1 MFFLPFLPDPAA
13 FCRRPLN
20 ALLRREDWARERLG
34 RHAGK
39 SIRFLAG
46 PFNVNLAIQAEGL
59 FGASDPAIVP
69 DVTLTLPADRVSSLP
84 RILRSRD
91 PANLADI
98 LHVEGDAGLAHVVS
112 DLARD
117 LRWDPEDD
125 LARVVGDVA
134 ASRLMDGGRQAVAGL
149 RQAATRVADN
159 TAEYLTEESAM
170 MAARP
175 AFDDVSARLVQLG
188 QRLNGLEARVAA
200 QETPAGTRPARKA

>member
-1 MFFLPFLPDPAA
+1 
-13 FCRRPLN
+13 
-20 ALLRREDWARERLG
+20 
-34 RHAGK
+34 
-39 SIRFLAG
+39 
-46 PFNVNLAIQAEGL
+46 
-59 FGASDPAIVP
+59 
-69 DVTLTLPADRVSSLP
+69 
-84 RILRSRD
+84 
-91 PANLADI
+91 
-98 LHVEGDAGLAHVVS
+98 LAHVVS

-134 ASRLMDGGRQAVAGL
+134 ASRLMEGGRQALAGL

-175 AFDDVSARLVQLG
+175 AFDDMSARLVQLG

-200 QETPAGTRPARKA
+200 QETPAGEI